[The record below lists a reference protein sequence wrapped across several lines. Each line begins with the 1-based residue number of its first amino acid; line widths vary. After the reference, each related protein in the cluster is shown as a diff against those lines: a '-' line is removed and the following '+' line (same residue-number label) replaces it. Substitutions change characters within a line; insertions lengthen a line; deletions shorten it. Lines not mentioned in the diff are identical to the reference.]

1 MQLYLRYWAKELDI
15 PILSIDYSLAPE
27 FPYPRQVEEI
37 FLAYCW
43 ALNNSAS
50 LGNSDEEWIVL
61 IKYFDVVGA
70 RVVESIASIQ
80 NVSLKLFT
88 NFLDGNDAGSTGKKI
103 CLVGD
108 SAGANLAV
116 STALRAIHRGVRPP
130 DGVLSI
136 YGSFHVRYAPSP
148 SRLMAILDPIL
159 PLGLLI
165 KCLSGEVMMM

>member
-1 MQLYLRYWAKELDI
+1 MRRLLEKG
-15 PILSIDYSLAPE
+15 S
-27 FPYPRQVEEI
+27 
-37 FLAYCW
+37 
-43 ALNNSAS
+43 
-50 LGNSDEEWIVL
+50 
-61 IKYFDVVGA
+61 FDNHH
-70 RVVESIASIQ
+70 S
-80 NVSLKLFT
+80 N
-88 NFLDGNDAGSTGKKI
+88 DGFVGSTGKKI

-116 STALRAIHRGVRPP
+116 STALRAVHRGVRPP

-165 KCLSGEVMMM
+165 KCLSGEEMMTLMM